1 MDLSKA
7 KLTDLYEFIKKIGL
21 CSNLN
26 ELMDA
31 STRYAANALEVKACS
46 IKLLDDKRK
55 HLKFTSAY
63 GLSEGYLSKGPI
75 DIEKSPINREVLQGS
90 HYVIGNIEEKDY
102 FQYSEDIR
110 KEGIAAML
118 CLPLKV
124 ENRIFGISCVYSE
137 ESNRFAEGDI
147 ELFSLIT
154 DITALAIENIRGEVT
169 KFWFIMKAAHQLR
182 SPLNTIYTMLKLIH
196 NENLGSINERQ
207 EETIDRCLKR
217 IEILGKLINDLLKL
231 GEKRT
236 EAAKPKIY
244 PVDPTK
250 ILRSLMEFFISQAN
264 EKGLDIQFL
273 IQDDIPRV
281 LGNERLLD
289 ELFTNLISN
298 AVKYTPKGG
307 KVVVKLFEEGIYRVK
322 FEVADTGI
330 GISEEDM
337 PKLFTEFFRTESA
350 KALNEEGSGLGL
362 VIVKEILD
370 RTGGTI
376 EVKSEVGK
384 GTSFSCQLPSLL
396 KLQPG
401 KGNRAAISCQA

>member
-1 MDLSKA
+1 MDFSKA
-7 KLTDLYEFIKKIGL
+7 KLTDLYEFIKKIGS

-31 STRYAANALEVKACS
+31 SSRYAANILEVKACS

-55 HLKFTSAY
+55 YLKFTSSY
-63 GLSEGYLSKGPI
+63 GLSEGYISKGPI

-90 HYVIGNIEEKDY
+90 RYVIGNIEEKDY

-110 KEGIAAML
+110 KEGIASML

-137 ESNRFAEGDI
+137 ESNRFVENDF

-154 DITALAIENIRGEVT
+154 DITALAIENLRGELT

-182 SPLNTIYTMLKLIH
+182 SPLNTIYTMLKLIY
-196 NENLGSINERQ
+196 NKNLGSINERQ

-244 PVDPTK
+244 PVHPTK
-250 ILRSLMEFFISQAN
+250 ILRQLMDLFTNQAN
-264 EKGLDIQFL
+264 EKGLDIQLL

-298 AVKYTPKGG
+298 AIKYTPKGG

-322 FEVADTGI
+322 FEVSDTGI

-396 KLQPG
+396 KLRPV
-401 KGNRAAISCQA
+401 KANRTDLSY